1 MTLQDFEALKDFILE
16 KNPYFQK
23 GFANAF
29 KENVT
34 STVLARQLSGDL
46 LIVSPQDSYG
56 NYFYIRNDEGI
67 IHEPKTGA
75 MTYGA
80 GHTSY
85 MDTIRVNIVGIM
97 KEGEPLLVV
106 DNIINTVSMYKPN
119 GDGTLLRL
127 VSSNWNREQII
138 ISELSGMEKNDI
150 AGALQRLGSHL
161 VFRVTCLFSKYRT
174 PTSCINDICLP
185 CEITNT

>member
-1 MTLQDFEALKDFILE
+1 MTLLDFEALRDFILL

-34 STVLARQLSGDL
+34 NTVLSRQKSGDL

-67 IHEPKTGA
+67 VHQPKQGI
-75 MTYGA
+75 MQSGA
-80 GHTSY
+80 GRTSY
-85 MDTIRVNIVGIM
+85 MDTLRVNIVGII
-97 KEGEPLLVV
+97 KDGDPLLVT
-106 DNIINTVSMYKPN
+106 DNIINTFAMYDPGK
-119 GDGTLLRL
+119 DTIITL

-138 ISELSGMEKNDI
+138 ISELAGMEANDI

-161 VFRVTCLFSKYRT
+161 VFRTTALFQKLRV
-174 PTSCINDICLP
+174 PTSCINEICAP
-185 CEITNT
+185 C